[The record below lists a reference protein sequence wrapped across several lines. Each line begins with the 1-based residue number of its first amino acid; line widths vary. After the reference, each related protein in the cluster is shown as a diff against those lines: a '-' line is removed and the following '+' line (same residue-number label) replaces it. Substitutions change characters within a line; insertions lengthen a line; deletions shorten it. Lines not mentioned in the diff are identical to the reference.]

1 MSDFKYI
8 LDEHVGIRL
17 QRGMRRHW
25 PDIVVWRI
33 GDPGAPAFGTK
44 DPEIL
49 EWCFRRK
56 FVLVTNNRASMP
68 VHLTARLAEGN
79 VVAGI
84 FILNARLKLS
94 ETIEDLAVVWAT
106 SRFEDHLN
114 LIRYLPVSNRVY

>member
-8 LDEHVGIRL
+8 LDEHVGIGL

-49 EWCFRRK
+49 E
-56 FVLVTNNRASMP
+56 
-68 VHLTARLAEGN
+68 
-79 VVAGI
+79 
-84 FILNARLKLS
+84 
-94 ETIEDLAVVWAT
+94 
-106 SRFEDHLN
+106 
-114 LIRYLPVSNRVY
+114 